1 VRAEARGGKEDC
13 PRFAMYGLP
22 TSARCAASV
31 GACRDASRWLVATT
45 ALKAENEVHLLE
57 LEEGSNR
64 LECRGVFA
72 HRGEVWDVAASPNDE
87 NLFFTVFNDG
97 GSRDAALWEANDG
110 KLNAKFETKG
120 KQRDLRRVVWSPEAG
135 ISEQVA
141 LASGDG
147 VKIWDLSRDGG
158 VVSCATGL
166 GELEN
171 VLAASWNPL
180 DHNVLCASCSDTLRC
195 LDLRTMTETVTIE
208 GAHEMAARDVDFSK
222 TNQHLLASG
231 GDDCHTCVWD
241 LRKPSDPVV
250 KVSSHSHWVWQA
262 RFNPYHEQLLLTSSS
277 DSLVQLWNLA
287 QDEEDGNKTEAR
299 ASSGA
304 DLKPHT
310 FDEHEDSVYS
320 VSWSTADPWTFLT
333 LSYDGRVMCNQV
345 PSSVKYKILL

>member
-1 VRAEARGGKEDC
+1 MGEGCELRPGGGKEDC

-135 ISEQVA
+135 NSEQVA

-158 VVSCATGL
+158 IVSCATGL
-166 GELEN
+166 GELDN

-320 VSWSTADPWTFLT
+320 EQDSPITPPPLSTSSS
-333 LSYDGRVMCNQV
+333 SY
-345 PSSVKYKILL
+345 